1 MNQYVP
7 TETPEEREALD
18 AVGAKQHDL
27 TSTWPPGFM
36 TQMEIKLRP
45 KDQYGCLVFYPACK
59 NSELLAQITGT
70 KTLTG
75 PTIKL
80 IMQLGYTVTYV
91 QQSREYP

>member
-1 MNQYVP
+1 MNQYI
-7 TETPEEREALD
+7 ETPEEREAFEAMPTQHTLATA
-18 AVGAKQHDL
+18 AVPAFL
-27 TSTWPPGFM
+27 

-45 KDQYGCLVFYPACK
+45 KDQFGCLVFYPACK
-59 NSELLAQITGT
+59 NSKLFAQITGT

-91 QQSREYP
+91 QQSREFP